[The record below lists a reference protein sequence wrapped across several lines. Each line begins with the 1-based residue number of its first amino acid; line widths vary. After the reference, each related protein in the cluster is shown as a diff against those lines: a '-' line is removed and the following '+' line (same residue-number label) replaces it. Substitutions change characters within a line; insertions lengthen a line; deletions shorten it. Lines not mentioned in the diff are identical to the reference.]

1 MQQQRL
7 KILQNMPIFGGI
19 RVEILEYLL
28 EIAEIVSVSAEHY
41 FFREQERGSSMYVLE
56 QGQVAVIKSWQGREY
71 LLMNLHRGDCFGEM
85 SLIDLGPRTASVLAL
100 EDCSAIKLSNGNI
113 LKIYQKDLEQFT
125 LIQMNIGRE
134 ISRRLRHMD
143 EAMFQ
148 ERVEAHKIPCCHE
161 IIACTKVST

>member
-1 MQQQRL
+1 
-7 KILQNMPIFGGI
+7 MPIFGGI

-28 EIAEIVSVSAEHY
+28 EIAEIVSVPAKHY
-41 FFREQERGSSMYVLE
+41 FFCEQERGSSMYVLE
-56 QGQVAVIKSWQGREY
+56 KGEVSVIKSWQGRDY
-71 LLMNLHRGDCFGEM
+71 LLMNLHEGDCFGEM
-85 SLIDLGPRTASVLAL
+85 SLIDLGPRTASVLAI

-143 EAMFQ
+143 EVMFQ
-148 ERVEAHKIPCCHE
+148 ARVEAHKIPCCHE
-161 IIACTKVST
+161 IIV

>member
-1 MQQQRL
+1 MQQKRL

-19 RVEILEYLL
+19 RADILEYLL
-28 EIAEIVSVSAEHY
+28 EIAEIVSVPAGEY
-41 FFREQERGSSMYVLE
+41 FFREQERGNSMYVLE
-56 QGQVAVIKSWQGREY
+56 KGEVSVVKSWQGRNY
-71 LLMNLHRGDCFGEM
+71 PLTKLHEGDCFGEM

-100 EDCSAIKLSNGNI
+100 EDCSAIKLSNVNI

-143 EAMFQ
+143 EIMFQ
-148 ERVEAHKIPCCHE
+148 EQVEAHKNPCCHE
-161 IIACTKVST
+161 IIA

>member
-1 MQQQRL
+1 MQQKRL

-19 RVEILEYLL
+19 RSEILEYLL
-28 EIAEIVSVSAEHY
+28 TIAEIVSVPAEQY
-41 FFREQERGSSMYVLE
+41 FFRECERGNSMYVLE
-56 QGQVAVIKSWQGREY
+56 KGQVSVIKSWQGRDY
-71 LLMNLHRGDCFGEM
+71 LLMNLHEGDCFGEM

-100 EDCSAIKLSNGNI
+100 EDCSAIKLSNVNI

-143 EAMFQ
+143 EIMFQ
-148 ERVEAHKIPCCHE
+148 ERVEAHKIPRCDE
-161 IIACTKVST
+161 IIA